1 MTRGREGYKPVMETF
16 GDTFRINLALQL
28 PRERASIPVVR
39 HLTHNAL
46 AEVGVTGWVR
56 QDVELAVTEAC
67 ANVLDHAGSGD
78 SYDVIVSV
86 VGDTCEIRVVDVGS
100 GFDYE
105 RFAGHQPAIDEESGR
120 GIALMHAVMDSVL
133 FTSEP
138 DSGTVVHLVKGL
150 DFDDSAPALQLIQG
164 SRSPAA

>member
-1 MTRGREGYKPVMETF
+1 MEMA
-16 GDTFRINLALQL
+16 GDGFRINLTLQL
-28 PRERASIPVVR
+28 PRDRASSPVVR

-46 AEVGVTGWVR
+46 AEVGVTDGIQ

-78 SYDVIVSV
+78 AYDVVVSV
-86 VGDTCEIRVVDVGS
+86 AGDRCEIRVVDVGS
-100 GFDYE
+100 GFDFDS
-105 RFAGHQPAIDEESGR
+105 FAGHEATIHDESGR
-120 GIALMHAVMDSVL
+120 GIALMHALMDTVL

-138 DSGTVVHLVKGL
+138 ESGTVVHLVKGL

-164 SRSPAA
+164 ACPDA